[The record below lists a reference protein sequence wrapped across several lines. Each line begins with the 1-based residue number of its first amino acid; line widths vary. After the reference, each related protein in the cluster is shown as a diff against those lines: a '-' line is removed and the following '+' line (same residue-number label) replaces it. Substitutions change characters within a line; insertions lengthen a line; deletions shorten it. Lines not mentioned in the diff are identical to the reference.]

1 MNINKLLVAVKK
13 ETERTSK
20 EITSYTIG
28 ALARKRRLEK
38 KLTLSEVSKDI
49 CSISY
54 LSKIESNKIIPN
66 KRCLE
71 LLMERIDVSK
81 WEIYAL
87 ENCDSIMK
95 ELVNAFLYGNTQKLK
110 EMYDDAMTTDN
121 NQCTDIIKIA
131 YYLYHNELD
140 KALGLISDNLTIP
153 VSMTKSIL
161 YVFNYLAGLYLTL
174 TNELDEVEKILKKS
188 KEAYFSDE
196 LSLLFQELSFIYYV
210 KCGRSI
216 LAKKALDYIVN
227 EYKNRMLFHRLERCN
242 LYYSYLLLN
251 EGEYDEVITV
261 CDNLLYSSKICDY
274 ELYNYIMA
282 KALYLSDK
290 KMSCIQYI
298 NELDK
303 RSKYYPLIA
312 DMKYE
317 LSNDKD
323 KVIEEMSE
331 VSLKGYTFYI
341 EYFMKNKSGTLTRN
355 FFEGKQYM
363 SYYNSNDIYIRI
375 DMLRKERDYLISN
388 KKYRDAVYLTKK
400 IERIKNKS
408 LDL

>member
-1 MNINKLLVAVKK
+1 MNISKLLVAVKK

-38 KLTLSEVSKDI
+38 NLTLSEVSKNI

-66 KRCLE
+66 QRCLE

-95 ELVNAFLYGNTQKLK
+95 DLINAFLYGNTQKLN
-110 EMYDDAMTTDN
+110 EMYEDAKNTDN

-131 YYLYHNELD
+131 YYLYNNDPGHAE
-140 KALGLISDNLTIP
+140 KLINDNLSIS
-153 VSMTKSIL
+153 VSMSKSIL

-174 TNELDEVEKILKKS
+174 TNELDSVEEILKKS
-188 KEAYFSDE
+188 KEAYLSDE

-227 EYKNRMLFHRLERCN
+227 EYKNRMLFYRLERCN

-251 EGEYDEVITV
+251 EGEYDEVINV
-261 CDNLLYSSKICDY
+261 CDNIIYSSKICDY

-282 KALYLSDK
+282 KALYLKDR
-290 KMSCIQYI
+290 KMSALEYI
-298 NELDK
+298 NELDS

-312 DMKYE
+312 DIKYE
-317 LSNDKD
+317 LSNEKD

-331 VSLKGYTFYI
+331 VSVRGYTFFI
-341 EYFMKNKSGTLTRN
+341 EYFMKKESGMLNRN
-355 FFEGKQYM
+355 FFEGKLYM
-363 SYYNSNDIYIRI
+363 AYYNSVDNYVKI
-375 DMLRKERDYLISN
+375 DMLKKEREFLISN
-388 KKYRDAVYLTKK
+388 KKYRDAVYITKK
-400 IERIKNKS
+400 IEKIKNKS

>member
-38 KLTLSEVSKDI
+38 NLTLSEVSKNI

-66 KRCLE
+66 QRCLE

-95 ELVNAFLYGNTQKLK
+95 DLINAFLYGNTQKLN
-110 EMYDDAMTTDN
+110 EMYEDAKNTDN

-131 YYLYHNELD
+131 YYLYNNNPSNAER
-140 KALGLISDNLTIP
+140 LINDNLSIS
-153 VSMTKSIL
+153 VSMSKSIL

-174 TNELDEVEKILKKS
+174 TNELDSVEEILKKS
-188 KEAYFSDE
+188 KEAYLSDE

-227 EYKNRMLFHRLERCN
+227 EYKNRMLFYRLERCN

-251 EGEYDEVITV
+251 EGEYDEVINV

-282 KALYLSDK
+282 KALYLKDR
-290 KMSCIQYI
+290 KMSALEYI
-298 NELDK
+298 NELDS

-312 DMKYE
+312 DIKYE
-317 LSNDKD
+317 LSNEKD

-331 VSLKGYTFYI
+331 VSVRGYTFFI
-341 EYFMKNKSGTLTRN
+341 EYFMKKESGMLSRN
-355 FFEGKQYM
+355 FFEGKLYM
-363 SYYNSNDIYIRI
+363 AYYNSVDNYIKI
-375 DMLRKERDYLISN
+375 DMLKKEREFLISN
-388 KKYRDAVYLTKK
+388 KKYRDAVYITKK
-400 IERIKNKS
+400 IEKIKNKS

>member
-1 MNINKLLVAVKK
+1 MNISKLLVAVKK

-38 KLTLSEVSKDI
+38 NLTLSEVSKNI

-66 KRCLE
+66 QRCLE

-95 ELVNAFLYGNTQKLK
+95 DLINAFLYGNTQKLN
-110 EMYDDAMTTDN
+110 EMYEDAKNTDN

-131 YYLYHNELD
+131 YYLYNNDPGHAE
-140 KALGLISDNLTIP
+140 KLINDNLSIS
-153 VSMTKSIL
+153 VSMSKSIL

-174 TNELDEVEKILKKS
+174 TNELDSVEEILKKS
-188 KEAYFSDE
+188 KEAYLSDE

-227 EYKNRMLFHRLERCN
+227 EYKNRMLFYRLERCN

-251 EGEYDEVITV
+251 EGEYDEVINV
-261 CDNLLYSSKICDY
+261 CDNIIYSSKI
-274 ELYNYIMA
+274 
-282 KALYLSDK
+282 
-290 KMSCIQYI
+290 
-298 NELDK
+298 
-303 RSKYYPLIA
+303 
-312 DMKYE
+312 
-317 LSNDKD
+317 
-323 KVIEEMSE
+323 
-331 VSLKGYTFYI
+331 
-341 EYFMKNKSGTLTRN
+341 
-355 FFEGKQYM
+355 
-363 SYYNSNDIYIRI
+363 
-375 DMLRKERDYLISN
+375 
-388 KKYRDAVYLTKK
+388 
-400 IERIKNKS
+400 
-408 LDL
+408 

>member
-38 KLTLSEVSKDI
+38 NLTLSEVSKNI

-66 KRCLE
+66 QRCLE

-95 ELVNAFLYGNTQKLK
+95 DLINAFLYGNTQKLN
-110 EMYDDAMTTDN
+110 EMYEDAKNTDN

-131 YYLYHNELD
+131 YYLYNNNPSNAER
-140 KALGLISDNLTIP
+140 LINDNLSIS
-153 VSMTKSIL
+153 VSMSKSIL

-174 TNELDEVEKILKKS
+174 TNELDSVEEILKKS
-188 KEAYFSDE
+188 KEAYLSDE

-227 EYKNRMLFHRLERCN
+227 EYKNRMLFYRLERCN

-251 EGEYDEVITV
+251 EGEYDEVINV

-282 KALYLSDK
+282 EALYLKDR
-290 KMSCIQYI
+290 KMSALEYI
-298 NELDK
+298 NELDS

-312 DMKYE
+312 DIKYE
-317 LSNDKD
+317 LSNEKD

-331 VSLKGYTFYI
+331 VSVRGYTFFI
-341 EYFMKNKSGTLTRN
+341 EYFMKKESGMLSRN
-355 FFEGKQYM
+355 FFEGKLYM
-363 SYYNSNDIYIRI
+363 AYYNSVDNYIKI
-375 DMLRKERDYLISN
+375 DMLKKEREFLISN
-388 KKYRDAVYLTKK
+388 KKYRDAVYITKK
-400 IERIKNKS
+400 IEKIKNKS